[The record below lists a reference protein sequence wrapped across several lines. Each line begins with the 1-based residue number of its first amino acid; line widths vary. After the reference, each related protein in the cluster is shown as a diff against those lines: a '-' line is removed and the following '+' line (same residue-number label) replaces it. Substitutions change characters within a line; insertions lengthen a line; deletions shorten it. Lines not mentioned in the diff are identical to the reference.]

1 MIILPDYI
9 IYTVTMKFTHNKHR
23 TVREAPGCCPI
34 FPQAFQLPKSLGF
47 LWMFHHFPHLDRWMF
62 AIFKSQGRPDFFSD
76 SALATVSATRRQDA
90 WQGQDMVCHMS
101 KWFMAVGQNWVPQWL
116 MLWVSLQGYEQIMAM
131 YHFSYGLSKW
141 FMAIVK

>member
-62 AIFKSQGRPDFFSD
+62 AIFKSQGRPVFFGLCLGHCFSHK
-76 SALATVSATRRQDA
+76 ATGRLTGA
-90 WQGQDMVCHMS
+90 GYGMS
-101 KWFMAVGQNWVPQWL
+101 YVQMIHGCGSKLGTSMAN
-116 MLWVSLQGYEQIMAM
+116 AM
-131 YHFSYGLSKW
+131 GIITGL
-141 FMAIVK
+141 